1 MEYVQGDLLFD
12 FVKDFGGI
20 GEAKSKAI
28 MSQLVHVLK
37 YLRAMNVAHRDI
49 KLENIMVTDQLQVK
63 VADFGFAKAENC
75 SKLRSYRGTKTYMA
89 PEIKEGKKYDG
100 HQVDIFS
107 TGVVLFSVVSG
118 IFPFNE
124 ATSKDK
130 YFSLLKDRKY
140 SEYWGVIDRHS
151 KI

>member
-100 HQVDIFS
+100 H
-107 TGVVLFSVVSG
+107 
-118 IFPFNE
+118 
-124 ATSKDK
+124 
-130 YFSLLKDRKY
+130 
-140 SEYWGVIDRHS
+140 
-151 KI
+151 